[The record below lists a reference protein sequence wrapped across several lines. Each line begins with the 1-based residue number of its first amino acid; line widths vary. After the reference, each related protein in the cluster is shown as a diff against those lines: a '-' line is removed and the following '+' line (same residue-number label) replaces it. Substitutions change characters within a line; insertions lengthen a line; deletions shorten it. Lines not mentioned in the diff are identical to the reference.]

1 MNQYKL
7 ESFKRVD
14 APNGAAKKV
23 WYEYTI
29 SSHINTIT
37 GCRAG
42 SYQSVFEFVMDC
54 LVTLNQHYIPGEEK
68 AGKIFN
74 PVYNTQRIVDSGSI
88 RTDW

>member
-14 APNGAAKKV
+14 APNGAVKKL
-23 WYEYTI
+23 WYEYVIT
-29 SSHINTIT
+29 SHLNKIT

-42 SYQSVFEFVMDC
+42 SQQSVFDYAMDC
-54 LVTLNQHYIPGEEK
+54 IVTLNQNYVPAEGLS
-68 AGKIFN
+68 GKIFN

>member
-14 APNGAAKKV
+14 APDGAAKKL
-23 WYEYTI
+23 WYEYVIT
-29 SSHINTIT
+29 SNINKIT

-42 SYQSVFEFVMDC
+42 SYQSVFEYTMDC
-54 LVTLNQHYIPGEEK
+54 IVTLNQHYVPDN
-68 AGKIFN
+68 GKTGKVYN
-74 PVYNTQRIVDSGSI
+74 PVYNKQRIVDSGSI